1 MQTRWHF
8 SASSQAWLDQALVFV
23 ARAEREA
30 LAARGAFHIVL
41 AGGGTPRAV
50 YEALARENHD
60 WPRWQ
65 VWFGDERCLP
75 ADHPERN
82 SAMARA
88 LLARLGASRPPLAK
102 GGGGDLPTSTAG
114 TETNPPPFGKVGG
127 IHVIPGELGATE
139 AAAAYA
145 AELADIG
152 DFDLV
157 ILGLGE
163 DGHTASLFPGHML
176 ASQADTV
183 AVFDAPKPPAER
195 VSLSAPRLSR
205 ARLVLFLVSGV
216 GKRDALVRWKQD
228 DPTIPAT
235 SIQPEAGVD
244 VLLAP
249 DLSTSGVLP

>member
-8 SASSQAWLDQALVFV
+8 SDSPQDWLAQALAFV

-30 LAARGAFHIVL
+30 LAARGVFHIVL

-50 YEALARENHD
+50 YAALAREDHD
-60 WPRWQ
+60 WPCWR

-75 ADHPERN
+75 ADHAERN
-82 SAMARA
+82 SVMARA
-88 LLARLGASRPPLAK
+88 ALLDQVAV
-102 GGGGDLPTSTAG
+102 TAVH
-114 TETNPPPFGKVGG
+114 P
-127 IHVIPGELGATE
+127 IPAELGPDK

-145 AELADIG
+145 TELADIG

-163 DGHTASLFPGHML
+163 DGHTASLFPGHRL

-183 AVFDAPKPPAER
+183 AVFDAPKPPPER

-216 GKRDALVRWKQD
+216 GKRDALARWQQG
-228 DPTIPAT
+228 DPTIPAAH
-235 SIQPEAGVD
+235 IQPVAGVD

-249 DLSTSGVLP
+249 DLSTPGVLP